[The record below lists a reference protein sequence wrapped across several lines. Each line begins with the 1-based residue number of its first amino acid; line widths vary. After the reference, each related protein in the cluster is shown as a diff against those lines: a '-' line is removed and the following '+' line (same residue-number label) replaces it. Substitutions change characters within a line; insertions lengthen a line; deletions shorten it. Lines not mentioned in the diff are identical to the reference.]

1 MPAAGTATQESTDSA
16 LYLLNPAAISETQDI
31 LIVAAEACPTTAS
44 PAVLAWGIILQTL
57 RGQALQI
64 KERREI
70 RQSDRASER
79 FNAIESDNEGPER
92 SSYRSRSST
101 SSDTS
106 PQLSL
111 LEELLERVTLTA
123 LDVDPIAYLAER
135 AVDVNGVFNILAA
148 LAVDYCTPF
157 GSEHNGQSGLRMR
170 RILLDLIQAVQGLVE
185 YQPALLIAALAI
197 LTGSERYWDVLER
210 PTELGDAEPASFFL
224 KDDKLMQKLF
234 RTALS
239 RFPYETL
246 PFLKLCRA
254 LAVCSTKD
262 DERLP
267 AIWPLIDEVDEITI
281 MLPAGFVG
289 YKTIRE
295 DEEANYV
302 ELINSLS
309 FIGPDPA
316 TSRPSKRLRAS
327 TPCAVPSGA
336 LELPSGTVGR
346 VLSETRPPV
355 VMWHYEYSGLGYMG
369 KVLQLS
375 LTVNNTSDGYSNT
388 TLSREGVA
396 EIIDLMSVMVSTT
409 VKSTSAN
416 QGPLTVQEAARTI
429 LETASDRLD
438 RNQDVISVI
447 FEIFEHELQRR
458 RNVSEED
465 GSVDTLVRCIQFTH
479 ALLPVTPDRVW
490 PFLGRSSLLGI
501 SGGES
506 RISAVIAS
514 TEMVTGRYEFL
525 LGCIRVFDALV
536 EDAVGHAV
544 PRKTPMKAITRFSST
559 PTLGTGIS
567 QTAMKKVL
575 LSLQRIMVDVFE
587 STNNWRFAAPE
598 ERLELNT
605 CVCTVFSKI
614 LKYSY
619 AVDDDP
625 NTSNKLVEPLAPA
638 AEYIVDVFLSTSSN
652 DLSVHP
658 LLEIFSDGIVA
669 SNTSL
674 STRSS
679 QLWTS
684 QVRAAVTLTT
694 TLIEVNRLLQYPP
707 SHLEEQIFKASPTL
721 ARIYAAHESFRS
733 PVANLFHAL
742 IRCAAIKDH
751 QPPSLLGHLGQDTAS
766 HFLEVLSS
774 IDQPLENEHLSVEVW
789 RLLSAVVSKRQ
800 QWLAIFVLT
809 GNTPRDSLKD
819 PKTTAGATSRRNRS
833 ILKIALDGL
842 SNIEKVQPQ
851 RAIAMLEFVSLAA
864 DSWPWVLVTIEQ
876 HSHFLT
882 AILDYVGGLESSPG
896 STKERVT
903 EYSTTQIYSL
913 ILDIFAMYVHHTRQ
927 NGDLSFAKRL
937 LSKISYFIHY
947 AVSTLSYNASLHGN
961 LRKNFESK
969 FPTCSLLNLKRTSL
983 ERPVLGD
990 SFFYDLDVAN
1000 KMFGFDPGWAG
1011 RRNQGFAE
1019 ELVRANLNLS
1029 LVESQVVCKL
1039 YSRF

>member
-1 MPAAGTATQESTDSA
+1 MQDTLIAAAD
-16 LYLLNPAAISETQDI
+16 
-31 LIVAAEACPTTAS
+31 ACPITAS

-57 RGQALQI
+57 RGYALQI
-64 KERREI
+64 KEKREI

-79 FNAIESDNEGPER
+79 FSVIESDNEGPEQ

-106 PQLSL
+106 PQLSF
-111 LEELLERVTLTA
+111 LEELLERVMLTA

-135 AVDVNGVFNILAA
+135 AVDVNGVFNILTA

-170 RILLDLIQAVQGLVE
+170 RVLLDLIQAVLGLVE
-185 YQPALLIAALAI
+185 YQPALLIAALAV

-210 PTELGDAEPASFFL
+210 PIELGDAEPALVFL
-224 KDDKLMQKLF
+224 KDDRLMQRLF
-234 RTALS
+234 GTALS

-254 LAVCSTKD
+254 LAVCSAND
-262 DERLP
+262 DEGLP

-295 DEEANYV
+295 DEEVNYV
-302 ELINSLS
+302 ELIDSLS

-316 TSRPSKRLRAS
+316 TSRPSKRRLRAS
-327 TPCAVPSGA
+327 TACTVPSDA

-346 VLSETRPPV
+346 ILSETRPPV
-355 VMWHYEYSGLGYMG
+355 VMWHYEYSGVAYMG
-369 KVLQLS
+369 KILQLS
-375 LTVNNTSDGYSNT
+375 LAVSDISDGYSDT
-388 TLSREGVA
+388 TLLREVVA
-396 EIIDLMSVMVSTT
+396 EIIDLMSVMISTT
-409 VKSTSAN
+409 VKSTSAK
-416 QGPLTVQEAARTI
+416 QGPLTVQEAARKI
-429 LETASDRLD
+429 LEKASDGLD
-438 RNQDVISVI
+438 RNQDVISVV
-447 FEIFEHELQRR
+447 FEIFENELQRR

-465 GSVDTLVRCIQFTH
+465 GSVDILVRCIQFTH
-479 ALLPVTPDRVW
+479 ALLPVMPDRVW

-506 RISAVIAS
+506 KISAVIAS
-514 TEMVTGRYEFL
+514 TEMVTGRYEFV

-536 EDAVGHAV
+536 EDAIRHAV
-544 PRKTPMKAITRFSST
+544 ARKTPTKAITRYSSHL
-559 PTLGTGIS
+559 TLSSGIS

-587 STNNWRFAAPE
+587 STMNWRFAAPE
-598 ERLELNT
+598 ERLEINT
-605 CVCTVFSKI
+605 FICTVFSNI
-614 LKYSY
+614 LKYSF

-625 NTSNKLVEPLAPA
+625 NISNKLVEPLAPA

-658 LLEIFSDGIVA
+658 LLEIFSDGM
-669 SNTSL
+669 SSTSDTSL
-674 STRSS
+674 STRSLQS
-679 QLWTS
+679 WTS

-694 TLIEVNRLLQYPP
+694 TLIEVNRLLQNPP
-707 SHLEEQIFKASPTL
+707 SHLEEQVFRASPIL
-721 ARIYAAHESFRS
+721 ASVYAADENFRS

-742 IRCAAIKDH
+742 ICCAATKNN
-751 QPPSLLGHLGQDTAS
+751 QPPSLLGHLGQETAS

-774 IDQPLENEHLSVEVW
+774 IDQPVGNEHLSVEVW
-789 RLLSAVVSKRQ
+789 RFLSAIVSKRQ

-809 GNTPRDSLKD
+809 GNTPRDSLKN
-819 PKTTAGATSRRNRS
+819 PKATDGATSRRSRP

-842 SNIEKVQPQ
+842 SNIGKLQPQ

-864 DSWPWVLVTIEQ
+864 DAWPWVLVTMEQ
-876 HSHFLT
+876 HPHFLT
-882 AILDYVGGLESSPG
+882 AMLDYIGGLEPSPG
-896 STKERVT
+896 STKDKVT
-903 EYSTTQIYSL
+903 EYSTTQIYSS

-927 NGDLSFAKRL
+927 TGDPSFAKKL
-937 LSKISYFIHY
+937 TPKISYFIRN
-947 AVSTLSYNASLHGN
+947 AVSTPCYNASLQGN
-961 LRKNFESK
+961 LRQNFESK
-969 FPTCSLLNLKRTSL
+969 FPACSLLNLKRTSL
-983 ERPVLGD
+983 ERPLLGD
-990 SFFYDLDVAN
+990 SFFYDLDLAN
-1000 KMFGFDPGWAG
+1000 IIFSFNPAWAG

-1029 LVESQVVCKL
+1029 LVESQVVCIVVL
-1039 YSRF
+1039 AVLESRLMAS